1 LKFKIGTKVSFSPA
15 SPAAQ
20 KAKVYFSVF
29 PISYLVESV
38 FGSVTYLLSK
48 VCNHLDVK
56 REHLCLSLTTLQ
68 PDIQKLASV
77 HQVQGT
83 H

>member
-1 LKFKIGTKVSFSPA
+1 MESKVPFSPA

-20 KAKVYFSVF
+20 KTKLYFIAF
-29 PISYLVESV
+29 PTPYLVESG
-38 FGSVTYLLSK
+38 FIWVTYLLSD
-48 VCNHLDVK
+48 VRNRLDV
-56 REHLCLSLTTLQ
+56 RRDDLRLSLTALQ

-77 HQVQGT
+77 HQAQGT